1 LLAFSSVNAEDLP
14 RPNYT
19 YLELDYIY
27 ASAEINSEEF
37 LPDVVNESTV
47 YIPDGFAV
55 RGSAVLFEQ
64 LLVRGSYYA
73 GKGEFKSTTDVSAS
87 TGVIS
92 AGWLPATDD
101 AAGIDVTVDYRTDSF
116 EYKSSP
122 KYDEDIGGVGVSFGV
137 RATPFRNSEFGI
149 RLGWYE
155 GDYNGSIGYQ
165 VNAAYNFTDRFGI
178 NVLWD
183 NIDADVNKEKIEK
196 FLLNQVGIGARLYF

>member
-1 LLAFSSVNAEDLP
+1 LLAFSSVNAEELT

-19 YLELDYIY
+19 YIELDYIY
-27 ASAEINSEEF
+27 ASAEIDAQI
-37 LPDVVNESTV
+37 LPTALTEDTV
-47 YIPDGFAV
+47 YIPEGVAI

-64 LLVRGSYYA
+64 LLLRGSYYD
-73 GKGEFKSTTDVSAS
+73 GKGEYKSTTDVRAS

-92 AGWLPATDD
+92 AGWLAPTND
-101 AAGIDVTVDYRTDSF
+101 AAGVDVSLEWRTDNF

-122 KYDEDIGGVGVSFGV
+122 KYDEDIDGLGISFGV
-137 RATPFRNSEFGI
+137 RATPFRNSEFGV

-165 VNAAYNFTDRFGI
+165 VNAGYNFSDRFGV

-183 NIDADVNKEKIEK
+183 YIDADVNEAEVATY
-196 FLLNQVGIGARLYF
+196 LLNQVGIGARLYF